1 MDLLLDLIQTDA
13 ISTPFVALRGA
24 RRCVIRHRRRVLER
38 AAILQRRGDRGG
50 PERVV
55 ADLLAEAGHASAVW
69 DGGLRRD
76 SITFI
81 RLELRFENSTY
92 SADNLACRNRCYGD
106 CAL

>member
-1 MDLLLDLIQTDA
+1 
-13 ISTPFVALRGA
+13 
-24 RRCVIRHRRRVLER
+24 
-38 AAILQRRGDRGG
+38 
-50 PERVV
+50 VV